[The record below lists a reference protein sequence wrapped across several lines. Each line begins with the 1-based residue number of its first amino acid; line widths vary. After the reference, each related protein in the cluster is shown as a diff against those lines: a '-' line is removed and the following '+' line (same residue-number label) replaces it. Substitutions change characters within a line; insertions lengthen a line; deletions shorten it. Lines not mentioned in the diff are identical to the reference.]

1 MVLRNRQTNTLRVT
15 EAIVSLLEIML
26 SMDVML
32 LEREEERQ
40 DGSGAAAATGSG
52 AAATEETTEPERTK
66 PGFLVHYLY
75 MDILVR

>member
-40 DGSGAAAATGSG
+40 EVPAAAASGAAAA
-52 AAATEETTEPERTK
+52 EETAETADRSK